1 MMIIGPKSKAQKV
14 CTSISVPYVTLGS
27 MQAKKSS
34 QLDRQSERHQSSH
47 TYWAVIE
54 PWPNRY
60 VALFCP
66 TVTVLSLSLHFFFIF
81 FTTHTEKKK
90 SRNLLRCLLLFPLP
104 FAVWNFALSLK
115 YLLFFTNLI
124 FLVLT
129 LHRSRTFSFSFLSP
143 LLLDVCLCRS
153 PLHSIVPQTLWYMSL
168 KRHLCLWRL
177 LCPVFLSRG
186 GRSTQMFYLRCWSS
200 STFF

>member
-1 MMIIGPKSKAQKV
+1 MIVMIMMIIGPKSKVQKV
-14 CTSISVPYVTLGS
+14 CTSISVPYVTLDS
-27 MQAKKSS
+27 MQAKKKVVNWT
-34 QLDRQSERHQSSH
+34 EEVRHQSSH
-47 TYWAVIE
+47 TYWVLIE

-66 TVTVLSLSLHFFFIF
+66 TVTVLSLSPHFFFIF
-81 FTTHTEKKK
+81 LTTHTERKE
-90 SRNLLRCLLLFPLP
+90 SRNLLRCLLFPLP

-129 LHRSRTFSFSFLSP
+129 LHLSRTFSFSCLSP

-153 PLHSIVPQTLWYMSL
+153 LLHSIVPQTLWYMSL

-186 GRSTQMFYLRCWSS
+186 GRSTQMFYLR
-200 STFF
+200 